1 MRDRACVPCVRRWV
15 PSHWTPGNF
24 CRSHFAVLGFCPN
37 LVYVIHVKFSK
48 LMLCEVLS
56 EEFFSGS
63 YADAVPDC
71 LSDICTNVSE
81 DDSSSEYS
89 SVQMM

>member
-1 MRDRACVPCVRRWV
+1 MYII
-15 PSHWTPGNF
+15 N
-24 CRSHFAVLGFCPN
+24 
-37 LVYVIHVKFSK
+37 VKFSK

-56 EEFFSGS
+56 EEFFSGY
-63 YADAVPDC
+63 YADAVFDC
-71 LSDICTNVSE
+71 ISDICTNVSE